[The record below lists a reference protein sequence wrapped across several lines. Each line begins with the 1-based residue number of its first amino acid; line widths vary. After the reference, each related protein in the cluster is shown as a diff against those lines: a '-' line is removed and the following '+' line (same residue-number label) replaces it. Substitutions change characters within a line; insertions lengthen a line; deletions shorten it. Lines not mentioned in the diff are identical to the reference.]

1 MNASM
6 RVGVIEQSLRSRL
19 PICLP
24 AVYFLKVSHEPAVP
38 PPAAALL
45 SLVASDCRF
54 TSIEYLPYMYMYAL
68 RAATQTSFPGT
79 RIPSK
84 RGQSLVQP

>member
-19 PICLP
+19 PVCLP

-45 SLVASDCRF
+45 SLVASVVACTF
-54 TSIEYLPYMYMYAL
+54 QYLYLLLAAL
-68 RAATQTSFPGT
+68 QTSFAGT
-79 RIPSK
+79 RIPYK
-84 RGQSLVQP
+84 RGQPLVQP